1 MKYIFFKYYTIFI
14 LHFNKLIKGFK
25 EIKSKPKKNP
35 YRIDRDVV
43 DFQKLPND
51 YSFDFGQVHFIAR
64 FNVKCFIEF
73 RNIHQ
78 GSIYPELSR

>member
-1 MKYIFFKYYTIFI
+1 MKCIFFKYYTILI
-14 LHFNKLIKGFK
+14 LHFNKLIKGLK

-43 DFQKLPND
+43 GFQKLPND
-51 YSFDFGQVHFIAR
+51 YSLAFGQVHFITR
-64 FNVKCFIEF
+64 FYVKCFIEF

-78 GSIYPELSR
+78 RSIYPELSR